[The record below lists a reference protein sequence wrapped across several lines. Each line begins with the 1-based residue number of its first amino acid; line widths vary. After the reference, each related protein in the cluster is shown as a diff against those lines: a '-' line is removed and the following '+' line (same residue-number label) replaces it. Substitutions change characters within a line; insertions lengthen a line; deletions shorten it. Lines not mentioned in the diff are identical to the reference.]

1 MKEALITVVILFLFY
16 AAVHIYIK
24 ITAKKAKQENKQAKK
39 VEFNAEFFGLG
50 FIPTNIL
57 IMVIADNIYE
67 MLLIYG
73 CFLGI
78 VYIADKVHKKH
89 LNQKAND

>member
-1 MKEALITVVILFLFY
+1 MKEALITAVIIFIFY
-16 AAVHIYIK
+16 TAVLIYIK
-24 ITAKKAKQENKQAKK
+24 ITEKKAKQENKQAREVK
-39 VEFNAEFFGLG
+39 FNAEFFGLG

-73 CFLGI
+73 CFLGV

-89 LNQKAND
+89 LNQKTND

>member
-1 MKEALITVVILFLFY
+1 MKEALITAVIIFIFY
-16 AAVHIYIK
+16 TAVLIYIK
-24 ITAKKAKQENKQAKK
+24 ITEKKDKQDNKQARK
-39 VEFNAEFFGLG
+39 VEFNAEFFGLA

-67 MLLIYG
+67 VLLMYG
-73 CFLGI
+73 CFLGV

-89 LNQKAND
+89 LNQKTND